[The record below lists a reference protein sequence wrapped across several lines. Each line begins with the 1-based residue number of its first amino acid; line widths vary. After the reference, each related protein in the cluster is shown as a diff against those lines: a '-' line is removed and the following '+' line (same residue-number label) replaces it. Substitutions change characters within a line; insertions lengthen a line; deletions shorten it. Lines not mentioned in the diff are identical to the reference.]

1 MLRDYLTVCPNGFTR
16 DPHPRPFDDLCSP
29 SQEPSARAG
38 QGMVA
43 EDVDEPAA
51 SGRGAAPLWT
61 EGEWEAHTATQGK
74 LHCVGDSVVA
84 GSAGMALTRHP
95 RAAQLESARA
105 RRRWAAYLVAT
116 CARGSVGC
124 EFATHCAA
132 SHAASRRGPCQ
143 SLLVGGRHPRLL
155 ARTGTP
161 ASLQL
166 EAGCVP
172 PLRYGGTSLL
182 CPFPPAGGRM
192 PRPKPGRTRQSQG
205 LRQPMPPS
213 TLRAR
218 YGPRWLGRRWES
230 RQFPCAVRLTRRD
243 SAEAGLQG
251 LPHGVVVR
259 LGVAGYIQRRHRA
272 ELVVGPRRGRHS
284 EEEPRTLQVREA
296 RQLAQ
301 KLLFSAHPAF
311 RP

>member
-1 MLRDYLTVCPNGFTR
+1 MDGGGAGGANGDAR
-16 DPHPRPFDDLCSP
+16 QAAL
-29 SQEPSARAG
+29 RAG
-38 QGMVA
+38 TV
-43 EDVDEPAA
+43 
-51 SGRGAAPLWT
+51 LWLARP
-61 EGEWEAHTATQGK
+61 GWR
-74 LHCVGDSVVA
+74 
-84 GSAGMALTRHP
+84 LTRHP

-116 CARGSVGC
+116 CTRGSVGC

-132 SHAASRRGPCQ
+132 SHAASRLGPCP

-218 YGPRWLGRRWES
+218 YGPRWLGRGRRATLGELPVS
-230 RQFPCAVRLTRRD
+230 VRRPPHQPRQACK
-243 SAEAGLQG
+243 
-251 LPHGVVVR
+251 
-259 LGVAGYIQRRHRA
+259 VAHTA
-272 ELVVGPRRGRHS
+272 S
-284 EEEPRTLQVREA
+284 
-296 RQLAQ
+296 
-301 KLLFSAHPAF
+301 S
-311 RP
+311 